1 MTRQTF
7 NLLPIFFIF
16 FIFYLIYESESAIG
30 GICGNRPLFNKGSRI
45 VGGQNSPP
53 GKWPWMVSIQS
64 PTGKEFSHL
73 CGGSVLNEIWV
84 LTAAHCFKH
93 LERKEETKSW
103 RLVFGANNLK
113 VLESSV
119 QIRKIKEVVQPKAY
133 NPTTEANDITLLRL
147 DKPIVFTDYVQP
159 ACFPTE
165 FANVEKKTD
174 CYIAGWGVLDE
185 ESGEP
190 SEILQ
195 EARVH
200 QIDSKKCNSK
210 DWYDG
215 SIGEYNLCAGHEK
228 GGIDS
233 CQGDSGGPLMCKTQK
248 SRTYA
253 VVGITSWGSG
263 CARGKKPGVY
273 TSTKYFIKWI
283 ASKVETD
290 EKPKIRKKRSLL
302 KNIILPNGQLPDAEI
317 EELTQTQTQ
326 GTETNPVRPTA
337 QIQEFQ
343 YGREKG
349 TQVQSGPIEGKLKPE
364 IAVQVPTENILKR
377 IMSWLLTDMR

>member
-1 MTRQTF
+1 MCPLELYFTTYNPF
-7 NLLPIFFIF
+7 SNVSLSPTV
-16 FIFYLIYESESAIG
+16 
-30 GICGNRPLFNKGSRI
+30 CGNRPLFNKGSRI

-93 LERKEETKSW
+93 LQ

-119 QIRKIKEVVQPKAY
+119 QIRKIKEVIQPKAY

-215 SIGEYNLCAGHEK
+215 AIGEYNLCAGHEK

-283 ASKVETD
+283 ASKSSGSQRVVRHFYSIITCIKDTCPQNQSIKQTPNSPTWERPKSCPRMSET
-290 EKPKIRKKRSLL
+290 
-302 KNIILPNGQLPDAEI
+302 
-317 EELTQTQTQ
+317 
-326 GTETNPVRPTA
+326 
-337 QIQEFQ
+337 
-343 YGREKG
+343 
-349 TQVQSGPIEGKLKPE
+349 KL
-364 IAVQVPTENILKR
+364 
-377 IMSWLLTDMR
+377 